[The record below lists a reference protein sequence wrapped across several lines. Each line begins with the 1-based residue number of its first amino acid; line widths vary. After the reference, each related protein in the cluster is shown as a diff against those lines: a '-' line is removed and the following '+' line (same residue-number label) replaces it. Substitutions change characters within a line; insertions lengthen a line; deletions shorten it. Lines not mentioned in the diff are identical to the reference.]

1 MFRSLS
7 KSLAAAS
14 LAVAVALSGL
24 AASTTE
30 ARADND
36 ALRTFLGAAA
46 GIVILGN
53 ILDNRHGQ
61 RNTHHYYGH
70 APVTRYVA
78 PPSSHYIAPQVI
90 VPQLVA
96 PRSCH
101 RRFEGPNVD
110 MRAFGAA
117 CMHQHVPHYA
127 ALPNS
132 CRERIFT
139 YQGWRDV
146 YDAQCLYSHGWVR
159 S

>member
-1 MFRSLS
+1 MFKFLP

-14 LAVAVALSGL
+14 LAIAVAISGL

-30 ARADND
+30 ARADRD
-36 ALRTFLGAAA
+36 DLRTFLGAAA
-46 GIVILGN
+46 GIVILGS
-53 ILDNRHGQ
+53 ILDNRHSH
-61 RNTHHYYGH
+61 THHYAP
-70 APVTRYVA
+70 APVTRYVV
-78 PPSSHYIAPQVI
+78 PPATHYVVPQVI
-90 VPQLVA
+90 VPRLVA
-96 PRSCH
+96 PSSCH

-110 MRAFGAA
+110 VRAFGAH
-117 CMHQHVPHYA
+117 CLQQHVPHYA
-127 ALPNS
+127 VLPNS